1 METLKDWMET
11 IDDINN
17 HRKDNGEET
26 GIAYLSQHTR
36 HSLPYK

>member
-26 GIAYLSQHTR
+26 RDFVSISA
-36 HSLPYK
+36 HSSFISK